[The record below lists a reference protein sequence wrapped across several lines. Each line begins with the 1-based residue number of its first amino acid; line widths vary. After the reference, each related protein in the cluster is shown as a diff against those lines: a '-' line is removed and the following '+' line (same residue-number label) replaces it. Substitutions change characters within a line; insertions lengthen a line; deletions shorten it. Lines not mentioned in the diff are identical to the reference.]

1 MGSSAEEAGVREQ
14 LHAGFTEVET
24 EAQASRLLRLT
35 GPWVASSRPGGCGT
49 LKDSALGS
57 YMAPGVGKKSFGGTG
72 VREQCVAAELMPPFS
87 ESRSRSLNGGR

>member
-24 EAQASRLLRLT
+24 EAQASRLLHLT

-49 LKDSALGS
+49 LKDSAL
-57 YMAPGVGKKSFGGTG
+57 GKKSFGGTG